1 MIRLEYDTHLYAL
14 LLIPLLLLAFSY
26 MWRARRKALTGF
38 GETAVVQQ
46 LMEGYSSRKH
56 QIKLLFI
63 IAVVVLLAIAWANPQ
78 SGKTLAT
85 KKSTRESVEV
95 IIALDVSYSMLSQDI
110 APDRMERAKKLA
122 TQLIEQLQGERI
134 GLVFFAG
141 NAYLKMP
148 LTDDYGAAQL
158 YINSANPYQI
168 PTQGT
173 AIGEAL
179 QMAMNA
185 VDDESEAD
193 KVVIL
198 ITDGENHEDEAM
210 EVAEEAAEQGLIVFT
225 IGAGT
230 EEGGFIPTN
239 VNGYEDFKRDEEG
252 KPVRTRLNEAMLRE
266 VASVARGDYY
276 PIQAGANSIGNA
288 LQARISRMD
297 KEEFEQQAFD
307 EYESYYQYFVGLA
320 LLLLI
325 AEFLMSYRKGKWLSD
340 RDLFS

>member
-14 LLIPLLLLAFSY
+14 LLLPLLLLAFGY
-26 MWRARRKALTGF
+26 MWRARRKALAGF
-38 GETAVVQQ
+38 GQTTVVQQ
-46 LMEGYSSRKH
+46 LMDGYSSRKH
-56 QIKLLFI
+56 QLKFALILVVTTLLI
-63 IAVVVLLAIAWANPQ
+63 VAWANPQ

-95 IIALDVSYSMLSQDI
+95 IVALDVSYSMLSQDI
-110 APDRMERAKKLA
+110 APNRMERAKKLA
-122 TQLIEQLQGERI
+122 NQLIEELQGERI

-148 LTDDYGAAQL
+148 LTSDYSAAQL

-198 ITDGENHEDEAM
+198 ITDGENHEEEAM
-210 EVAEEAAEQGLIVFT
+210 EVAETAAEEGLIVFT
-225 IGAGT
+225 IGVGT

-252 KPVRTRLNEAMLRE
+252 KPVRTRLNEEMLRA
-266 VASVARGDYY
+266 VATAARGDYY
-276 PIQAGANSIGNA
+276 PIQVGASSIGSA
-288 LQARISRMD
+288 LRSRIAQMN

-325 AEFLMSYRKGKWLSD
+325 IEFSMSYRKEKWMAN
-340 RDLFS
+340 RDLFA